1 MNCYDFVFIILFA
14 ILSMSLM
21 LQHIPYIKTKYSIAL
36 TKAFLFSILFFM
48 YLNIMESTTEG
59 FTQKHDDESFY
70 QRAYNNCMRKNSPPF
85 MGSVSDTTNYCLNNI
100 SNRLE

>member
-1 MNCYDFVFIILFA
+1 
-14 ILSMSLM
+14 
-21 LQHIPYIKTKYSIAL
+21 
-36 TKAFLFSILFFM
+36 
-48 YLNIMESTTEG
+48 MESTTEG